1 MFQKGFQPSHGD
13 FFLKKILHE
22 LKNDH
27 HFINYSYFFW
37 VKGMLHIC
45 KEGCIFLK
53 NFIPSKHSFLGIVQV
68 QAFIGYTLL
77 FGQ

>member
-1 MFQKGFQPSHGD
+1 MYIYTFTQYVSKRIPTFT
-13 FFLKKILHE
+13 I
-22 LKNDH
+22 
-27 HFINYSYFFW
+27 YSYFFW

-68 QAFIGYTLL
+68 QAFIGYTFL